1 MACSKCRA
9 QIEEAM
15 MSTAAVVVIVVVIV
29 LLVLAVLV
37 AVPMMR
43 RRQLKSKFGPEYDR
57 AVQAH
62 EDRAA
67 AERELR
73 DRERRHTQLEIRPLA
88 ADARERYSQQWAQV
102 QERFVDDPASAVA
115 EADELV
121 TALMAERGY
130 PTDGYEQQLAD
141 LSIDHSRT
149 LDHYRTAHDTR
160 QRVGGEGAST
170 EDLRE
175 AMVHYRALFEDLL
188 RHETA
193 R

>member
-1 MACSKCRA
+1 
-9 QIEEAM
+9 
-15 MSTAAVVVIVVVIV
+15 MSTGAVVAIVVVIA
-29 LLVLAVLV
+29 LLVLAVV
-37 AVPMMR
+37 IAVPMMR

-57 AVQAH
+57 AVETH
-62 EDRAA
+62 ENRSL

-73 DRERRHTQLEIRPLA
+73 DRERRHARLEIRPLA
-88 ADARERYSQQWAQV
+88 PEKREQYGQQWAQV
-102 QERFVDDPASAVA
+102 QERFVDDPQGAVA

-149 LDHYRTAHDTR
+149 LDHYRAAHDTR
-160 QRVGGEGAST
+160 QRVGGEVGEVGEGREGAST

-193 R
+193 H

>member
-1 MACSKCRA
+1 
-9 QIEEAM
+9 
-15 MSTAAVVVIVVVIV
+15 MSTGAIVAIVVVIV
-29 LLVLAVLV
+29 LLVLAAVV

-43 RRQLKSKFGPEYDR
+43 RQQLKSKFGPEYDR
-57 AVQAH
+57 AVESH
-62 EDRAA
+62 DDRAA

-73 DRERRHTQLEIRPLA
+73 DRERRHADLEIRPLA
-88 ADARERYSQQWAQV
+88 ADARERYSQQWTQV
-102 QERFVDDPASAVA
+102 QERFVDDPESAVA

-149 LDHYRTAHDTR
+149 LDHYRAAHETR

-170 EDLRE
+170 EDLRG
-175 AMVHYRALFEDLL
+175 AMVHYRTLFEDLL

>member
-1 MACSKCRA
+1 
-9 QIEEAM
+9 
-15 MSTAAVVVIVVVIV
+15 MSTGAIVAIVVVIV
-29 LLVLAVLV
+29 LLVLAAVV

-57 AVQAH
+57 AVEAH
-62 EDRAA
+62 DDRSA
-67 AERELR
+67 AEHELR
-73 DRERRHTQLEIRPLA
+73 DREQRHAELEIRPLLSEK
-88 ADARERYSQQWAQV
+88 REQYGQQWVQV
-102 QERFVDDPASAVA
+102 QERFVDDPESAVA
-115 EADELV
+115 DADELV

-141 LSIDHSRT
+141 LSIEHSRT
-149 LDHYRTAHDTR
+149 LDHYRSAHETR

-175 AMVHYRALFEDLL
+175 AMVHYRTLFEDLL

-193 R
+193 H

>member
-1 MACSKCRA
+1 
-9 QIEEAM
+9 
-15 MSTAAVVVIVVVIV
+15 MSTGAVVAIVVVIV
-29 LLVLAVLV
+29 LLVVAAVV

-43 RRQLKSKFGPEYDR
+43 RRRLKEKFGPEYERVVESADDR
-57 AVQAH
+57 AT
-62 EDRAA
+62 

-73 DRERRHTQLEIRPLA
+73 ERERRFAELDIRPLD
-88 ADARERYSQQWAQV
+88 DASRERYGQQWAQV
-102 QERFVDDPASAVA
+102 QERFVDDPEAAVT

-130 PTDGYEQQLAD
+130 PTEGYEQQLAD
-141 LSIDHSRT
+141 LSIEHSRT
-149 LDHYRTAHDTR
+149 LGHYRDAHDTR
-160 QRVGGEGAST
+160 LRVGDGAST

-175 AMVHYRALFEDLL
+175 AMVHYRTLFEDLL

>member
-1 MACSKCRA
+1 
-9 QIEEAM
+9 
-15 MSTAAVVVIVVVIV
+15 MSTGAIVAIVVVIV

-37 AVPMMR
+37 AVPMTR
-43 RRQLKSKFGPEYDR
+43 RRQLKSRFGPEYDR
-57 AVQAH
+57 AVEAH
-62 EDRAA
+62 DDRGA

-73 DRERRHTQLEIRPLA
+73 DRERRHAGLEIRPLPA
-88 ADARERYSQQWAQV
+88 ETRERYGQQWAEL
-102 QERFVDDPASAVA
+102 QERFVDDPGSAVA

-149 LDHYRTAHDTR
+149 LDHYRSAHETR
-160 QRVGGEGAST
+160 QRVGGDGAST

-175 AMVHYRALFEDLL
+175 AMVHYRTLFEDLL

-193 R
+193 H

>member
-1 MACSKCRA
+1 
-9 QIEEAM
+9 
-15 MSTAAVVVIVVVIV
+15 MSTGAIVAIVVVIV

-43 RRQLKSKFGPEYDR
+43 RRQLKSRFGPEYDR
-57 AVQAH
+57 AVEAH
-62 EDRAA
+62 DDRGA

-73 DRERRHTQLEIRPLA
+73 DRERRHAGLEIRSLPA
-88 ADARERYSQQWAQV
+88 ERREHYGQQWAEL
-102 QERFVDDPASAVA
+102 QERFVDDPGSAVA

-149 LDHYRTAHDTR
+149 LDHYRSAHETR
-160 QRVGGEGAST
+160 QRVGGDGAST

-175 AMVHYRALFEDLL
+175 AMVHYRTLFEDLL

-193 R
+193 H

>member
-1 MACSKCRA
+1 
-9 QIEEAM
+9 
-15 MSTAAVVVIVVVIV
+15 MSTGAVVGIIVVVA

-37 AVPMMR
+37 AIPVMR
-43 RRQLKSKFGPEYDR
+43 RQQLKSKFGPEYDR
-57 AVQAH
+57 AVEAH
-62 EDRAA
+62 EDRGA

-73 DRERRHTQLEIRPLA
+73 DRQRRHARLEIRPLA
-88 ADARERYSQQWAQV
+88 ADKREQYGQQWVQV
-102 QERFVDDPASAVA
+102 QERFVDDPRAAVA

-149 LDHYRTAHDTR
+149 LDHYRAAHDTR
-160 QRVGGEGAST
+160 QRADGESAST

-193 R
+193 H

>member
-1 MACSKCRA
+1 
-9 QIEEAM
+9 
-15 MSTAAVVVIVVVIV
+15 MSMGAVVAIVVVIV

-43 RRQLKSKFGPEYDR
+43 RRQLKSKFGPEYER

-62 EDRAA
+62 DDRGA

-88 ADARERYSQQWAQV
+88 PDTRERYSQQWAQV
-102 QERFVDDPASAVA
+102 QERFVDDPESAVA

-149 LDHYRTAHDTR
+149 LDHYRTAHETR

-175 AMVHYRALFEDLL
+175 AMVHYRTLFEDLL

-193 R
+193 H